1 MEKFPTATLFPLHF
15 NDYLV
20 PTFKKINL
28 EYNDT
33 NMNRIMLGWHLAN
46 YLMIWRMLF

>member
-15 NDYLV
+15 NDYLA